1 MKLSLAWVLAA
12 GKERQNTSSSAFL
25 RVHHRGGD
33 ADSPA
38 NFTQSANARSYLAPV
53 SVQDSSHLLISD
65 VLRQNYQLAF
75 TKSYTQIKIKLESKH
90 KLKQNQALTFE
101 GCWIL
106 ISWESDAESDLVPP
120 EFGFSFF
127 LFCFFFFFF
136 APKSPPGLLPEIQR
150 MCDEKNQYHQA

>member
-1 MKLSLAWVLAA
+1 M
-12 GKERQNTSSSAFL
+12 
-25 RVHHRGGD
+25 
-33 ADSPA
+33 
-38 NFTQSANARSYLAPV
+38 
-53 SVQDSSHLLISD
+53 
-65 VLRQNYQLAF
+65 
-75 TKSYTQIKIKLESKH
+75 QIKIKLESTH

-136 APKSPPGLLPEIQR
+136 APKSPPGLLPEMQR
-150 MCDEKNQYHQA
+150 MCNKKNQYHWALNLKKVKYGKASILIWKI

>member
-1 MKLSLAWVLAA
+1 MILYNEVVTSLSSNHSKRKTKRLLCL
-12 GKERQNTSSSAFL
+12 S
-25 RVHHRGGD
+25 HRTTTAVVTTTLKTPCVGLL
-33 ADSPA
+33 P
-38 NFTQSANARSYLAPV
+38 Y
-53 SVQDSSHLLISD
+53 VQDRNHLLNFNT
-65 VLRQNYQLAF
+65 LRQNYQLTF
-75 TKSYTQIKIKLESKH
+75 TTSDTQIKIKLESKS

-136 APKSPPGLLPEIQR
+136 APKSPPWLLPEIQR
-150 MCDEKNQYHQA
+150 M